1 MPGFL
6 KDIFKVVRE
15 SRLIQLILTL
25 CLGVIIGA
33 LAYPSK
39 SIREE
44 ERSIYQHQLAKLKE
58 QHAVELSSVKQEFSK
73 KETELKDFKQDTE
86 KKLIKLTQQVSDLK
100 SKQKTSYYKLVK
112 PDGTIEIKKFSESEV
127 TESTKVV
134 STIQEE
140 FKQRISSL
148 ERRWSDIHEQ
158 RVTDIKKQFDA
169 KESEYQLT
177 IAELKKE
184 KKIDINQKRFGLEF
198 GYTTQSRYYVHSI
211 ADVVGPVFFGLHGEI
226 DSSLSLNQNGALG
239 LGVGIRF

>member
-6 KDIFKVVRE
+6 KDIFKTVKD

-44 ERSIYQHQLAKLKE
+44 ERSTYQNQLTKLKE
-58 QHAVELSSVKQEFSK
+58 QHASELSSAKQEFSK
-73 KETELKDFKQDTE
+73 KETEFKEFKQDTE
-86 KKLIKLTQQVSDLK
+86 KKLVKLTQQVTDLK
-100 SKQKTSYYKLVK
+100 SKQKTSYYKLIK

-134 STIQEE
+134 SKIQEE
-140 FKQRISSL
+140 FKERISSL
-148 ERRWSDIHEQ
+148 EKRWSDIHEQ
-158 RVTDIKKQFDA
+158 RVLDIKKQFDT

-184 KKIDINQKRFGLEF
+184 KKIEINQKRFGLEF
-198 GYTTQSRYYVHSI
+198 GYTTQSRYYVHST

-226 DSSLSLNQNGALG
+226 DSSLSINQNGALG